1 MMMINEILIGLGILS
16 FAMLVTVHLGFSVLL
31 SFFLN
36 KSKENSEKIILDISV
51 IIPAYNEEKIISKK
65 IQNTLEINFPSDF
78 EVIVVDDGSTDNT
91 AQIVKDSVQDEKVK
105 LIKKGER
112 EGKASVIMEG
122 VKEANYD
129 LVLLTDADAVLEK
142 DCINYLLEKFGKN
155 VGAVTGRMIIDNQ
168 NENFVT
174 RAEGSLWEYA
184 DLVCRAESN
193 LDSLPR
199 VFGPISLIRKELV
212 KIPKDTL
219 LDDMELGIRVRERNL
234 KVVYAPDA
242 RAYIRVPQ
250 SLGDQT
256 KLRSRYFKA
265 YLQLTKRYRKLLFN
279 PAYGFFGIITLPRHV
294 LFEVL
299 SPILLAIVTLSFIIL
314 WIIEGPNFI
323 IYLILVYLLM
333 AVSVFFMGFVLFI
346 KEKNLKNSIIDS
358 LNITLF
364 VIALQFYRV
373 YSLFQEKKPA
383 WDRLESTIYDDR
395 D

>member
-1 MMMINEILIGLGILS
+1 MMINEILIGLGILP
-16 FAMLVTVHLGFSVLL
+16 FAMLVTVSLGYSILL

-36 KSKENSEKIILDISV
+36 KSKENSEKNISDISV
-51 IIPAYNEEKIISKK
+51 IVPAYNEEEIISKK

-112 EGKASVIMEG
+112 EGKASVIMKG

-212 KIPKDTL
+212 KMPKETL
-219 LDDMELGIRVRERNL
+219 LDDMELGVRVRERGL
-234 KVVYAPDA
+234 KCTYAPDA
-242 RAYIRVPQ
+242 RAHIRVPQ
-250 SLGDQT
+250 SLEDQT
-256 KLRSRYFKA
+256 KLRSRYFKG
-265 YLQLTKRYRKLLFN
+265 YLQLTKRYKKLLFN
-279 PAYGFFGIITLPRHV
+279 PDYGFFGIITLPRHV

-314 WIIEGPNFI
+314 GIIEGPNFI
-323 IYLILVYLLM
+323 NYLILVYFLM
-333 AVSVFFMGFVLFI
+333 AVSLFFMGFTLFI
-346 KEKNLKNSIIDS
+346 RKRSLKESIFDS
-358 LNITLF
+358 LNMVFF
-364 VIALQFYRV
+364 VISLQFYRI
-373 YSLFQEKKPA
+373 YSLFQRREPT
-383 WDRLESTIYDDR
+383 WDRLKSTR
-395 D
+395 